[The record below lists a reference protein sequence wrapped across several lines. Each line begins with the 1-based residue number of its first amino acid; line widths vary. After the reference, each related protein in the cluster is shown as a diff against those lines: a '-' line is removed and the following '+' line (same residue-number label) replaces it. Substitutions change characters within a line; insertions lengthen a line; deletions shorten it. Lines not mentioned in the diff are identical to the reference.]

1 MVNLTSSAATPFFYS
16 AQLTAVTSGASASLG
31 GINPALGVS
40 ADELQ
45 QEANGLFGSQGRRG
59 PEGLPPAAHGWEKPQ
74 VQTAVVKLGG
84 APASPAPVPPPAP
97 APEAAAQP
105 GAIAAPAAPE
115 ATVALQPAPVPEVEV
130 LPPQE
135 VTQASVASP
144 EASYYEKRI
153 VEMAKALHALASQPW
168 PENSVAL
175 ILLTGLP
182 EEQVEAPVQPAAEQP
197 QSPPQDIPAT
207 VAGTAATAGDDSV
220 ELRADVI
227 RQVATGDGADAV
239 ALEGRIVQ
247 GIHTDRAS
255 AQPFEGR
262 GFGYGR
268 RFGRMQGNA
277 FGHQNAPGRGRWQ
290 AQFANAD
297 SVSIRARHAR
307 NISTGG
313 GDDAIAIQAGT
324 LRGVRA
330 GDGNDSIAVAATLV
344 SRIRGGAGN
353 DMISVAAQRA
363 LRDWQEG
370 PAPAFNPGAPAA
382 EKMRQALS
390 NYAQVSGGSGDDQI
404 TLQVGETLAAR
415 GGSGDDRFTLQGGT
429 VALQYSHGD
438 GHDTVELTKGA
449 NAVVQLR
456 EMGASAYSASRDGD
470 TLTLSFDTGG
480 SITFTNVAQGGA
492 IGVATDPNAPIALL
506 HQPAALN
513 ATA

>member
-16 AQLTAVTSGASASLG
+16 AQLTAATSGASASLD
-31 GINPALGVS
+31 GINPALGMT
-40 ADELQ
+40 ADDLQ
-45 QEANGLFGSQGRRG
+45 QEANGLFGGHGRRG

-74 VQTAVVKLGG
+74 VQNAVVKLGG
-84 APASPAPVPPPAP
+84 TPAAPTPEVPPQTGAP
-97 APEAAAQP
+97 AAQP
-105 GAIAAPAAPE
+105 APE
-115 ATVALQPAPVPEVEV
+115 ATVALQAAPAAAVEV
-130 LPPQE
+130 LPQQE
-135 VTQASVASP
+135 VTQASAAGP

-153 VEMAKALHALASQPW
+153 FEIAKALHALASQPW
-168 PENSVAL
+168 PQNSVAL

-182 EEQVEAPVQPAAEQP
+182 EEQPAATMQPRTEQQPAEQP
-197 QSPPQDIPAT
+197 QAAAAPQQGIPAAVT
-207 VAGTAATAGDDSV
+207 GTAATAGGDTV

-227 RQVATGDGADAV
+227 HGIATGDGADAV

-247 GIHTDRAS
+247 GVHTDHAP

-268 RFGRMQGNA
+268 KFARMQGHP
-277 FGHQNAPGRGRWQ
+277 FGQHQAPGRGGWQ

-324 LRGVRA
+324 LRGVQA
-330 GDGNDSIAVAATLV
+330 GKGDDSIAVAATLV

-353 DMISVAAQRA
+353 DVISVAAQRA
-363 LRDWQEG
+363 LYGWREG
-370 PAPAFNPGAPAA
+370 PAAAYNPDAPAA

-390 NYAQVSGGSGDDQI
+390 TYAQVSGGNGNDQI
-404 TLQVGETLAAR
+404 NLQVGETLAAR
-415 GGSGDDRFTLQGGT
+415 GGSGEDRFTLQGGT

-438 GHDTVELTKGA
+438 GHDTVELADGA

-456 EMGASAYSASRDGD
+456 EMGASAYSAERDGD

-492 IGVATDPNAPIALL
+492 IGVATGPNAPIALL

-513 ATA
+513 TMA

>member
-1 MVNLTSSAATPFFYS
+1 MVNLTSSTANPFFFS
-16 AQLTAVTSGASASLG
+16 AQLTAATSGARATLG
-31 GINPALGVS
+31 GINPALGMS

-45 QEANGLFGSQGRRG
+45 QEANALFGGQGRHG
-59 PEGLPPAAHGWEKPQ
+59 AESLPPAAHGWEKPQ
-74 VQTAVVKLGG
+74 VQTAAVKLGG
-84 APASPAPVPPPAP
+84 APAAP
-97 APEAAAQP
+97 APD
-105 GAIAAPAAPE
+105 AAPQSAPSAEQPAPE
-115 ATVALQPAPVPEVEV
+115 ATVVLQPAPTLSESPTVEV

-135 VTQASVASP
+135 VTQASAASP

-153 VEMAKALHALASQPW
+153 FEMAKALHTLASQPW
-168 PENSVAL
+168 PDNSVAL

-182 EEQVEAPVQPAAEQP
+182 EEQGEPPVQPAAEQP
-197 QSPPQDIPAT
+197 QTPPQDIPAIVT
-207 VAGTAATAGDDSV
+207 DTAGTAGDDTV

-227 RQVATGDGADAV
+227 RRVATGDGADAV

-247 GIHTDRAS
+247 GVHTDRAS
-255 AQPFEGR
+255 ARPFEGP

-268 RFGRMQGNA
+268 RFNRMQGLA
-277 FGHQNAPGRGRWQ
+277 LGHQYAPGQARRQ
-290 AQFANAD
+290 AQFSNAD

-313 GDDAIAIQAGT
+313 SDDAIAIQAGT

-330 GDGNDSIAVAATLV
+330 GRGDDSIAVAATLV

-353 DMISVAAQRA
+353 DVISVAAQRA
-363 LRDWQEG
+363 LRGPNEG
-370 PAPAFNPGAPAA
+370 AAPVYNADAPAA

-390 NYAQVSGGSGDDQI
+390 SYAQVSGGSGDDQI

-429 VALQYSHGD
+429 VALQYSLGD
-438 GHDTVELTKGA
+438 GHDTVELTEGA

-456 EMGASAYSASRDGD
+456 EMGASAYSSTRDGD
-470 TLTLSFDTGG
+470 TLTLNFDTGG
-480 SITFTNVAQGGA
+480 SITFTNVSQGGA
-492 IGVATDPNAPIALL
+492 IGVATGRNAPIALL